1 MSFPTHVAIIPD
13 GNRRWARA
21 RGLAPWQ
28 GHVHGAKISGELIK
42 AANAFGIPYF
52 TLWIA
57 SLDNLLKRPKD
68 EVEFLGKI
76 FVEYFTK
83 LAAHP
88 DIHKERVRVRAY
100 GFLEKVFPHE
110 VVTAV
115 RKAEEATAA
124 YTSRRLSFLMGYDG
138 RTELTE
144 AVKKIAVEASQKPID
159 QAAITA
165 DFVQKHLWTADLPPV
180 DFVIRTGTDN
190 QPHWSGGF
198 LLWQTCYSQLYF
210 TNTYFPDFT
219 PEEFQKAI
227 KDYEGRERRL
237 GR

>member
-1 MSFPTHVAIIPD
+1 MSLPEHVAIIPD
-13 GNRRWARA
+13 GNRRWAAAKGLPPWAGHA
-21 RGLAPWQ
+21 RGAETSE
-28 GHVHGAKISGELIK
+28 KLIAE
-42 AANAFGIPYF
+42 AARLGIPYF

-83 LAAHP
+83 LAKHP
-88 DIHKERVRVRAY
+88 DLHKERVRVRAY

-110 VVTAV
+110 VVAAV
-115 RKAEEATAA
+115 RKAEEATAG

-138 RTELTE
+138 KAELTE
-144 AVKKIAVEASQKPID
+144 AIKKIAAEAADKKADP
-159 QAAITA
+159 AAITA
-165 DFVQKHLWTADLPPV
+165 DFVQQHLWTADLPPV
-180 DFVIRTGTDN
+180 DFVIRTGADN
-190 QPHWSGGF
+190 APHWSGGL

-219 PEEFQKAI
+219 PEEFRKAI
-227 KDYEGRERRL
+227 ADYGRRERRM
-237 GR
+237 GC